1 MTPSI
6 FPMINSDRSRQDHS
20 RRADL
25 IDSSCERGKF
35 LCFLTLKHVNMIYN
49 LAFNRS
55 RGLLHDSAMLLQAP
69 PPCRGQLMWRR

>member
-25 IDSSCERGKF
+25 STLHVNAANFYFI
-35 LCFLTLKHVNMIYN
+35 LKHVNMIYN